1 MKTVI
6 RITENV
12 MSNEAY
18 INWREDIDYIVAEI
32 DVDCRISN
40 HRLNNPIGTDDS
52 PLFKHTTIVEARGYS
67 QSDWQT
73 YTLRHRGLESEK
85 ELIDELIALLK
96 KTFTHKNN
104 YFVEKFERTET
115 DGKVFNSKPHDFT
128 SFAIT
133 DIEFP
138 NVEDI
143 INVYINIYGEDYDEV
158 EVYNINN

>member
-12 MSNEAY
+12 MSDEAY
-18 INWREDIDYIVAEI
+18 IKWREDIDYIVAEI

-40 HRLNNPIGTDDS
+40 HRFNNPIGSDDS
-52 PLFKHTTIVEARGYS
+52 PLFKHTEVVEATGYC

-73 YTLRHRGLESEK
+73 YTLTHRGLESEK
-85 ELIDELIALLK
+85 ELLDELIALLK

-104 YFVEKFERTET
+104 YFVEKFERTEI
-115 DGKVFNSKPHDFT
+115 DGKVFNAEPHDFT

-138 NVEDI
+138 EEEDI
-143 INVYINIYGEDYDEV
+143 INAYISEYGEDYDEV
-158 EVYNINN
+158 EVDI